1 MVVIRC
7 CKTWLAGNSPYM
19 AGGLNGNSS
28 MDRGCSIA
36 VFDYQRVVIVK
47 V

>member
-7 CKTWLAGNSPYM
+7 HKTWLAGNFPTN
-19 AGGLNGNSS
+19 GGLNGNSS
-28 MDRGCSIA
+28 MNRGCSIA
-36 VFDYQRVVIVK
+36 VFDYQRVVKVK